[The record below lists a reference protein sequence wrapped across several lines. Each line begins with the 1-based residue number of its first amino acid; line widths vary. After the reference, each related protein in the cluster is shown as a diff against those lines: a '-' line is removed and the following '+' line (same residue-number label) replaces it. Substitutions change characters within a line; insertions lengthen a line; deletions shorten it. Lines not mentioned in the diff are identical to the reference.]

1 MKINFK
7 MKQKKNQK
15 HDLFFLTNNIEHKFN
30 EVQYAK

>member
-7 MKQKKNQK
+7 MKTKNQK

-30 EVQYAK
+30 EVQYA